1 MMPLGQ
7 RERGERESG
16 SVKFCFVCVCFRS
29 SQVFFVFFRLMVYV
43 NDPLLIEINYNL
55 LLMTQTLK
63 GRVRLIKCSDNGVN
77 SVQLM
82 SIPVIKSQNVFY

>member
-1 MMPLGQ
+1 
-7 RERGERESG
+7 
-16 SVKFCFVCVCFRS
+16 
-29 SQVFFVFFRLMVYV
+29 MVYV